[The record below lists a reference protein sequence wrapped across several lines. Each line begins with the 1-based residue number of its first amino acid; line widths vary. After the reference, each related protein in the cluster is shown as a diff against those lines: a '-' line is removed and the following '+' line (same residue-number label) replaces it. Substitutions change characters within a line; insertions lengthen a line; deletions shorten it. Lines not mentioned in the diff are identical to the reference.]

1 MPHQNT
7 SQFNLLFLTF
17 LFILFS
23 CNPQKETA
31 SVEEEK
37 ETVDI
42 SKMKRFDNVNEII
55 PDEFIRER
63 KYIKLT
69 STDDD
74 FLFKEINKVR
84 LVNDQLFIL
93 DGRSKNLLVFD
104 MDGVSIAKIGAKGN
118 GPNEYIDIADFDID
132 SQGNIYTID
141 GRQNKLFIYNPD
153 YSLKNIQSLPF
164 EADILS
170 VTKDDKIIFGLSAWN
185 KGENEGASIIITDD
199 NLKTSEVLAYYDE
212 YVDNAFWVSHYS
224 FVKTEKHIIYNK
236 PINNDI
242 LLFTKKGVLEK
253 VVVFDFGKKNVP
265 LVKRKDIERNLQNF
279 NSYSLLKWITIVD
292 DNFLIGT
299 FWENRETKSFFID
312 RKKSEMFVS
321 NTTIDRDIGNV
332 AGFDEKIFIKFI
344 NPGSDRADENTLPKD
359 IVKHLNNGDFVLCI
373 YELT

>member
-1 MPHQNT
+1 MKQIN
-7 SQFNLLFLTF
+7 FLFLAF
-17 LFILFS
+17 LLILFS
-23 CNPQKETA
+23 CNPQKETT
-31 SVEEEK
+31 SFDEEK

-42 SKMKRFDNVNEII
+42 SKMKRFDNVDEII
-55 PDEFIRER
+55 PDEFIKER

-84 LVNDQLFIL
+84 VLNDQLFIL

-164 EADILS
+164 EADILN
-170 VTKDDKIIFGLSAWN
+170 VTEDDKIMFGLSAWN
-185 KGENEGASIIITDD
+185 KGENEGASIIITDEHL
-199 NLKTSEVLAYYDE
+199 NTLEVLAYYDE

-224 FVKTEKHIIYNK
+224 FVKTEKHIVYNK

-242 LLFTKKGVLEK
+242 LLFSKNGVLEK
-253 VVVFDFGKKNVP
+253 VVAFDFGKKNVP
-265 LVKRKDIERNLQNF
+265 LEERKDIERNLQNF

-292 DNFLIGT
+292 DDFLIGT

-321 NTTIDRDIGNV
+321 NSTTDRDIGNV
-332 AGFDEKIFIKFI
+332 AGFDRKTLVKFI
-344 NPGSDRADENTLPKD
+344 NPGSERADENTLPKD
-359 IVKHLNNGDFVLCI
+359 IVEHLNNGDFVLCI

>member
-1 MPHQNT
+1 MKQIN
-7 SQFNLLFLTF
+7 FLFLSF
-17 LFILFS
+17 LLILFS
-23 CNPQKETA
+23 CNPQKEAA

-74 FLFKEINKVR
+74 YLFKEINKVK
-84 LVNDQLFIL
+84 LVIDQLFIL

-104 MDGVSIAKIGAKGN
+104 MNGVSKAKIGAKGN

-132 SQGNIYTID
+132 SHGNIYTID

-185 KGENEGASIIITDD
+185 KGENEGASIIITDE
-199 NLKTSEVLAYYDE
+199 NLKTLEVLAYYDE

-224 FVKTEKHIIYNK
+224 FVKTEKHIVYNK

-265 LVKRKDIERNLQNF
+265 LEQRKDIERNLQNF

-312 RKKSEMFVS
+312 RRKNEIFVS
-321 NTTIDRDIGNV
+321 NSTMDRDIGNV
-332 AGFDEKIFIKFI
+332 AGLDEKTLIKFI
-344 NPGSDRADENTLPKD
+344 NPGSERADENALPQD
-359 IVKHLNNGDFVLCI
+359 ILEHLNNGDFVLCI